1 MNPEAKNHLDMF
13 WIEDMFIYSFRY
25 TLGRMSYSPSVCMK
39 FLEPLIPY
47 LSAHTLSLIS
57 TEIGEYYFND
67 MQYPNEWRA
76 FKKKLDEEIIRR
88 HP

>member
-1 MNPEAKNHLDMF
+1 MDKEGKNHLDMF

-25 TLGRMSYSPSVCMK
+25 TLGRMSYSPSVCMD

-47 LSAHTLSLIS
+47 LSVHTLSLIS

-67 MQYPNEWRA
+67 MQYPNEWRT

-88 HP
+88 YP